1 MTESSADRVLL
12 EIEAERFAKE
22 VGIPPCPTILVRFAA
37 EIRSSDPDLRKI
49 AGLIANDVGLSAA
62 MLSMVNSPYYGLA
75 KRATSVQQALSIL
88 GLRAG
93 ANIVTGLM
101 LKFAFPTSENRLMQR
116 FWDESSRT
124 AAAVAG
130 IASRL
135 EGIKPDEA
143 HTYVLFRDC
152 GIPTMLRK
160 FAVYGEVFEAN
171 RKKSGKQLIAVE
183 DNRFRFNHAHVGF
196 ALARSWLL
204 PDSMCKS
211 ILYHHQPE
219 LATTYCRDIEPADPR
234 LVAFGILAEQIVALS
249 AGGGLCPD
257 WREYEE
263 FVLDTLQITPEEIV
277 VLMHDTEA
285 IAA

>member
-101 LKFAFPTSENRLMQR
+101 LKFAFPTSESRLMQR
-116 FWDESSRT
+116 FWDESSR
-124 AAAVAG
+124 
-130 IASRL
+130 IS
-135 EGIKPDEA
+135 DEA